1 TGTSDPGNTGDGGDA
16 ASSSL
21 GFTPSNVD
29 VSKLDLTGIG
39 NIDLIGPGCCIG
51 SDGSGFRCGDSTMAK
66 YTVIT
71 QPNQIKVGVYVAR
84 SWRIEPNASIT
95 VCNSFPLIL
104 VATDKID
111 ILGSLTAA
119 AMGGNA
125 VVGGFSGGNS
135 DAPGLG
141 PGGGGTGSTANAGGG
156 ASY

>member
-1 TGTSDPGNTGDGGDA
+1 
-16 ASSSL
+16 
-21 GFTPSNVD
+21 
-29 VSKLDLTGIG
+29 
-39 NIDLIGPGCCIG
+39 
-51 SDGSGFRCGDSTMAK
+51 MAK

-119 AMGGNA
+119 ALGGGA
-125 VVGGFSGGNS
+125 VVGGRRC
-135 DAPGLG
+135 PHHLC
-141 PGGGGTGSTANAGGG
+141 AGVVL
-156 ASY
+156 A